1 MGRKLQKAKRKQ
13 PTSAE
18 NQTKTTKINGKLPKT
33 KRDDQENGQKT
44 AES

>member
-1 MGRKLQKAKRKQ
+1 MGKKLQKAKSKQ

-18 NQTKTTKINGKLPKT
+18 NQEKTTKIHGKLQKP
-33 KRDDQENGQKT
+33 KRDDQDNGQKT